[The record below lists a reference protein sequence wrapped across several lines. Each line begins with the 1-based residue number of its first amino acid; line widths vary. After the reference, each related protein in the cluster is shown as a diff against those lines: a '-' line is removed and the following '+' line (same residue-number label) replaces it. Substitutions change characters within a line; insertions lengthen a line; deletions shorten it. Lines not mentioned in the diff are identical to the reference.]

1 MAKPKTIHICTACN
15 ATSHT
20 WLGKCPQCN
29 QWDTLEVRD
38 QEEPRANQNAAAAFA
53 SQIDQFGGEVEA
65 IQLLEIEAPSVGR
78 FSTGVGEL
86 DRVLGGGLVA
96 GSVVLIGGDPGIGK
110 STLMM
115 QSAIGVS
122 QCGHTVLY
130 ASSEESAYQCKLR
143 AMRLLRTHAGESTRF
158 DGLYV
163 LADTDLARIAKQVI
177 KLRPQ
182 VLVIDSIQMVYRRD
196 LEASPGSVSQI
207 RRCCLELVY
216 LARKLQMAVLIVG
229 HVTKDGQLAGPRVLE
244 HLVDVVLNFE
254 GDRHHALRGLRGVK
268 NRFGTTLEV
277 GLFEMGEHG
286 LEEVKDAAAFL
297 DPDAPPRAGAVV
309 SPAMHGARCLLVEV
323 QALVAAGVFG
333 QARRRATG
341 IDGSRLTML
350 CAVLEQHAGLQLID
364 QDIYAGT
371 VGGLKLSEPAI
382 DLALS
387 LCIVGGY
394 SKRIL
399 QPKCCA
405 IGEVGLGGE
414 VRSVP
419 QLQQRAAQVRR
430 RGYKTILVP
439 ITQEKVAGE
448 GAVGVASIA
457 DLGGFFK
464 KN

>member
-1 MAKPKTIHICTACN
+1 MAKQKTIYICSACE

-20 WLGKCPQCN
+20 WLGKCPACN
-29 QWDTLEVRD
+29 EWDTITSRI
-38 QEEPRANQNAAAAFA
+38 QSNGASTKNAAAAFA
-53 SQIDQFGGEVEA
+53 MHIDQSGCVEEA
-65 IQLLEIEAPSVGR
+65 VQLLQIEAPSIGR
-78 FSTGVGEL
+78 FSTGVDEL
-86 DRVLGGGLVA
+86 DRVLGGGLVV

-115 QSAIGVS
+115 QTAIGVS
-122 QCGHTVLY
+122 ENGNKVLY
-130 ASSEESAYQCKLR
+130 ATSEESGYQCKLR
-143 AMRLLRTHAGESTRF
+143 ATRLLKNKEGCEPDL
-158 DGLYV
+158 DGLFV
-163 LADTDLARIAKQVI
+163 LADTDLARITTQVM
-177 KLRPQ
+177 KLQPQ
-182 VLVIDSIQMVYRRD
+182 VLVIDSIQMVYRSD
-196 LEASPGSVSQI
+196 MEASPGSVSQI

-216 LARKLQMAVLIVG
+216 LARKMQMAVLIVG

-254 GDRHHALRGLRGVK
+254 GDRHYALRGLRGVK

-277 GLFEMGEHG
+277 GLFEMGPAG
-286 LEEVKDAAAFL
+286 LEEVTDAAAFL

-309 SPAMHGARCLLVEV
+309 APAMHGARCLLVEV

-341 IDGSRLTML
+341 LEGSRLTML

-364 QDIYAGT
+364 QDIYAST

-382 DLALS
+382 DLALC
-387 LCIVGGY
+387 LCIAGGY
-394 SKRIL
+394 SKRII
-399 QPKCCA
+399 QSKVCA

-419 QLQQRAAQVRR
+419 HLQQRAAQVRR
-430 RGYKTILVP
+430 RGYKKILVP
-439 ITQEKVAGE
+439 ITQVGVAGV
-448 GAVGVASIA
+448 GAVGVRSIA
-457 DLGGFFK
+457 DLGGYFE